1 MLLRAKHNIATYDL
15 EFAEDATIQNLGEKI
30 LELTGVPISG
40 QKLICSGRQLT
51 KDMAVT
57 LAEAGLKTGSKVMI
71 LGKKY
76 DPEQEESYKEILELE
91 KKCKNVERKMLEV
104 SDEVMSRTR
113 QYFEYLFLSQIE
125 GISKGHL
132 DRKLHTE
139 ALKNIE
145 KKVRNSNEELLKL
158 LESLDGINLTE
169 DQKECKIK
177 RKSVATNMNKAMDK
191 TDDILEKLCSLM
203 EHGVP

>member
-1 MLLRAKHNIATYDL
+1 MYTITMLLRAKHNIATYDL

-76 DPEQEESYKEILELE
+76 DPEQEEAYKEILELE

-104 SDEVMSRTR
+104 SDE
-113 QYFEYLFLSQIE
+113 IE

-132 DRKLHTE
+132 DKNLHTE
-139 ALKNIE
+139 ALKNLQ

-191 TDDILEKLCSLM
+191 TDDVLEKLSSLM

>member
-104 SDEVMSRTR
+104 SDE
-113 QYFEYLFLSQIE
+113 IE

-132 DRKLHTE
+132 DKKLHTE

>member
-91 KKCKNVERKMLEV
+91 KRCKNVERKMLEV
-104 SDEVMSRTR
+104 SDE
-113 QYFEYLFLSQIE
+113 IE

-132 DRKLHTE
+132 DKNLHTE
-139 ALKNIE
+139 ALKNLQ

>member
-76 DPEQEESYKEILELE
+76 DPEQEEAYKEILELE

-104 SDEVMSRTR
+104 SDE
-113 QYFEYLFLSQIE
+113 IE

-132 DRKLHTE
+132 DKNLHTE
-139 ALKNIE
+139 ALKNLQ

-191 TDDILEKLCSLM
+191 TDDVLEKLSSLM

>member
-1 MLLRAKHNIATYDL
+1 MLLRVKHNIATYDL
-15 EFAEDATIQNLGEKI
+15 EFAEDATIQDLGEKI

-57 LAEAGLKTGSKVMI
+57 LSEAGLKTGSKVMI

-104 SDEVMSRTR
+104 SE
-113 QYFEYLFLSQIE
+113 EIE

-132 DRKLHTE
+132 DKNLHTE
-139 ALKNIE
+139 ALKNLQ

-191 TDDILEKLCSLM
+191 TDDVLEKLSSLM